1 MPNSMWGV
9 CKAILYREFAWF
21 KRFLPDYIISWI
33 FPFIFALSVIFLPAS
48 ISGLN
53 NVLERMSSLFGT
65 SLNLNT
71 ALVLAISITGIINM
85 VSIVVNDILQTFS
98 AEFMYMEAGDII
110 LEATDL
116 KTYIL
121 VNAVTRPVLLTA
133 LSTLYLIPA
142 LTILKGFEGF
152 ILFLVVEAALIISA
166 VLLGLYTSIFSI
178 PVVFYFKVTRSW
190 IVGNIL
196 APLILAGSGVYM
208 PLSIVP
214 WILRYIAHTT
224 IIPETSRLLYS
235 MFLNLSTEVSWF
247 ISVSVILFTLYCILT
262 SSMSKIADVK
272 VKKK

>member
-196 APLILAGSGVYM
+196 APLILAGSGVYI